1 MEFLSAGLD
10 FIPVV
15 GQIKSGIELISGND
29 AITGEELDII
39 DKGFCVL
46 GLVPFGKMG
55 RAGKRIGKVINATG
69 AVKTISPDQKVY

>member
-10 FIPVV
+10 LIPVV

-29 AITGEELDII
+29 AVTGEELDII

-55 RAGKRIGKVINATG
+55 RAGKRIGKVIDAAGT
-69 AVKTISPDQKVY
+69 VKTISPDQKVY

>member
-55 RAGKRIGKVINATG
+55 RAGKRIGKV
-69 AVKTISPDQKVY
+69 VKGTNIAKKVTPNQKVY